1 MDKEGGFVNRPPM
14 LTGSN
19 YDHWKPKMIAFLKSI
34 DSRTWKAVLKGWD
47 HPLIVTKE
55 GTSTGELK
63 PEADWTKEEDEAA
76 LSNNKAINALFNG
89 VDTNM
94 FKLIKKCLSAKEAWE
109 ILMTCYEGTSKVK
122 MSKLQLLTTKFENL
136 RMKEEESIQD
146 FHMNLID
153 IANAFEALGEKVSD
167 EMLSRKMLRSLPK
180 RFDMKVTAIE
190 KAQDIANMKVDELVG
205 SLQTF
210 ELTINERG
218 DKNSKSV
225 AFISND
231 DEEESHTVDE
241 GEESISDALALIGK
255 QFGRVLR
262 RVDRRAKQNGQN
274 IRFDINKQQNN
285 VKKTRPEEKSGP
297 VREVQ
302 CHECERYGHVR
313 TECATFLKKQKK
325 GLFVSWSDEDSEEGE
340 ESAKHV
346 SAMTGVCGPVA
357 DSDDDVEVVYEEH
370 SDDEENDTYEE
381 LLGLYNDL
389 LVRYKEVC
397 RILEKQKKTINQLHT
412 EKDFQIGQAL
422 KFEKELTQAN
432 ADMDELKKRVNQL
445 NCGANLLKEILDG
458 VPTTRMKAIGYNY
471 TTLNQHQQ
479 DKNTKFL
486 PADEVINPYTGEK
499 MLQPLTP
506 HPKTYPNVK
515 LGQGPRTFA
524 NQRRAPGHHGHSR
537 KWFCHHC
544 GMKGHIRPFCYKLYG
559 YLRHWQQ
566 PKTAPREESVKKVW
580 QPKAENKGLIAH
592 TSLRA
597 SSREDWYFDSGCSRL
612 MTGVETYLKDLK
624 GYASSSVT
632 FGDGAK
638 GEILGIGKLVNKEL
652 PNLENVL
659 LVKGLT
665 ANLISISQLCDQGL
679 RVNFTKEECLVSNDE
694 GEILM
699 RGTRSKDN
707 CYLWVSHEEAQLGKC
722 LLGKEDEVQLWHQK
736 LGHLNLS
743 GMKKAV
749 TVEAI
754 RGLPKLK
761 ITEGSICGECQIGKQ
776 TRMSHPMLEHQ
787 VTSRTLELLH
797 MDLMG
802 PMQVE
807 SLGGKRYAFVVV
819 DDFSRYTWVNFI
831 RDKSDTFDIF
841 KTLSTQVQREKK
853 CGIVRIRSDHGREF
867 ENEKFSEYCA
877 SEGIKHEFSSPITPQ
892 QNGVVERK
900 NRTIQ
905 ESARVMLHAKSLP
918 YHFWAEAMN
927 TACYIHNRVTI
938 RKGTSVTLYELWRE
952 RKPTVKHFHVFGS
965 KCYILADR
973 EQRRKLDPKS
983 DEGIFLGYSTNSRPY
998 RVYNSRTKVVMESYN
1013 VVVNDVETEKV
1024 DNVEY
1029 DVETSGPVLEEHGL
1043 EEQSDDKQEEN
1054 IENITGDTT
1063 NQPTQNKGPSVRV
1076 QKNHPLELVIGN
1088 PEQGI
1093 TTRRSNDVAN
1103 SCFVSMFEPKNVK
1116 EALTD
1121 EFWIEAMQEKLNQFK
1136 RSEVWDL
1143 VPRLDKVNVIGT
1155 KWIFKNKSDEK
1166 GVITRNKARL
1176 VAQGYTQVEG
1186 LDFEETFAPVAR
1198 LESIRLLLGVA
1209 CILKFKLYQM
1219 DVKSTF
1225 LNGYLHEEVYVEQ
1238 PKGFTDPVYPNHV
1251 YKLKKALYG
1260 LKQAPRAWYERLT
1273 QFLVG
1278 QGYRKGGSDQTLFV
1292 KQVKGKFMIAQIYVD
1307 DIVFGGMSNTM
1318 VQHFV
1323 QQMQSEFEMSLVGE
1337 LTYFLGLQI
1346 KQMEDTIFISQS
1358 KYARN
1363 IVRKFG
1369 MDNASHKRTPAP
1381 THLKLT

>member
-1 MDKEGGFVNRPPM
+1 M
-14 LTGSN
+14 
-19 YDHWKPKMIAFLKSI
+19 
-34 DSRTWKAVLKGWD
+34 
-47 HPLIVTKE
+47 
-55 GTSTGELK
+55 
-63 PEADWTKEEDEAA
+63 
-76 LSNNKAINALFNG
+76 
-89 VDTNM
+89 
-94 FKLIKKCLSAKEAWE
+94 
-109 ILMTCYEGTSKVK
+109 
-122 MSKLQLLTTKFENL
+122 
-136 RMKEEESIQD
+136 
-146 FHMNLID
+146 
-153 IANAFEALGEKVSD
+153 
-167 EMLSRKMLRSLPK
+167 
-180 RFDMKVTAIE
+180 
-190 KAQDIANMKVDELVG
+190 
-205 SLQTF
+205 
-210 ELTINERG
+210 
-218 DKNSKSV
+218 
-225 AFISND
+225 
-231 DEEESHTVDE
+231 
-241 GEESISDALALIGK
+241 
-255 QFGRVLR
+255 
-262 RVDRRAKQNGQN
+262 
-274 IRFDINKQQNN
+274 
-285 VKKTRPEEKSGP
+285 
-297 VREVQ
+297 
-302 CHECERYGHVR
+302 
-313 TECATFLKKQKK
+313 
-325 GLFVSWSDEDSEEGE
+325 
-340 ESAKHV
+340 
-346 SAMTGVCGPVA
+346 
-357 DSDDDVEVVYEEH
+357 
-370 SDDEENDTYEE
+370 
-381 LLGLYNDL
+381 
-389 LVRYKEVC
+389 
-397 RILEKQKKTINQLHT
+397 
-412 EKDFQIGQAL
+412 
-422 KFEKELTQAN
+422 
-432 ADMDELKKRVNQL
+432 
-445 NCGANLLKEILDG
+445 
-458 VPTTRMKAIGYNY
+458 
-471 TTLNQHQQ
+471 
-479 DKNTKFL
+479 
-486 PADEVINPYTGEK
+486 
-499 MLQPLTP
+499 
-506 HPKTYPNVK
+506 
-515 LGQGPRTFA
+515 
-524 NQRRAPGHHGHSR
+524 
-537 KWFCHHC
+537 
-544 GMKGHIRPFCYKLYG
+544 
-559 YLRHWQQ
+559 
-566 PKTAPREESVKKVW
+566 
-580 QPKAENKGLIAH
+580 
-592 TSLRA
+592 
-597 SSREDWYFDSGCSRL
+597 
-612 MTGVETYLKDLK
+612 
-624 GYASSSVT
+624 
-632 FGDGAK
+632 
-638 GEILGIGKLVNKEL
+638 
-652 PNLENVL
+652 
-659 LVKGLT
+659 
-665 ANLISISQLCDQGL
+665 
-679 RVNFTKEECLVSNDE
+679 VNFTKGECLVSNDE

-743 GMKKAV
+743 GMKKVV

-761 ITEGSICGECQIGKQ
+761 ITKGSICVECQIGKQ

-807 SLGGKRYAFVVV
+807 SLGGKRYAFMVV

-831 RDKSDTFDIF
+831 REKSDTFDIF
-841 KTLSTQVQREKK
+841 KTLSTQVQREKN

-867 ENEKFSEYCA
+867 ENEKFSEYCG

-905 ESARVMLHAKSLP
+905 ESARDMLHAKALP
-918 YHFWAEAMN
+918 NHFWAEAMN
-927 TACYIHNRVTI
+927 TACYIHNRLTI

-983 DEGIFLGYSTNSRPY
+983 DEGIFLGYSTNSRAY

-1029 DVETSGPVLEEHGL
+1029 DVGTSGPVIDDHSL
-1043 EEQSDDKQEEN
+1043 EEQSDARQEEI
-1054 IENITGDTT
+1054 IEDITADTT
-1063 NQPTQNKGPSVRV
+1063 NQTTQNKGPSVRV
-1076 QKNHPLELVIGN
+1076 QKNYPLELVIGN

-1093 TTRRSNDVAN
+1093 TTRRSNDVVAN

-1121 EFWIEAMQEKLNQFK
+1121 EFWIEAMQEELNQFK
-1136 RSEVWDL
+1136 ISEVWDL
-1143 VPRLDKVNVIGT
+1143 VPRPDKVNVKGT
-1155 KWIFKNKSDEK
+1155 KWIYKNKTDEK

-1186 LDFEETFAPVAR
+1186 LDFEETFAAVAR

-1219 DVKSTF
+1219 NVKSAF

-1251 YKLKKALYG
+1251 YKLKKALYS
-1260 LKQAPRAWYERLT
+1260 LKQAPMAWY

-1369 MDNASHKRTPAP
+1369 MDNASHKRTPTP
-1381 THLKLT
+1381 THLKLTKDEQGVGVDQSLYRSMIGSLLYLTASRPDITFAVGVCARYQAQPKVSHLNQVKRILKYVNGTCDYGMMYSHCENSNLCGYCDADWVGSADDRKSTSGGCFFLGSNLISWFSKKQNCVALSTAEAEYIAAGSSCSQLVWMKQMLKEYDVEQDVITLYCDNLSAINISKNPVQRSKTKHIDIRHHFIRDLVENKVVTLEHVGTKDQVADIFTKALDAVQFENLRGKLGICLFEDL